1 MLLHKFDFDYNAK
14 DLQDLIRGF
23 SVQILH
29 QPILFST
36 ASLHNIVQ
44 NLVLH
49 GISRKYFHLF
59 SANHRNCFLSN
70 YLGAIL

>member
-36 ASLHNIVQ
+36 ASLHNINYALLTSV
-44 NLVLH
+44 
-49 GISRKYFHLF
+49 S
-59 SANHRNCFLSN
+59 SAFQILSSK
-70 YLGAIL
+70 GA